1 MRFNRHHR
9 GWGVVVAV
17 VAAIALL
24 TLSEA
29 WGQRDDGA
37 PRDLD
42 VPRVPGVEPDR
53 GAGAPAVPRDPGV
66 KPERPGG
73 ELAPQRDRDPG
84 GVDKSNRAASKV
96 KRAAK
101 RTLRRARDIDPVR

>member
-1 MRFNRHHR
+1 MRSPRHHR
-9 GWGVVVAV
+9 GWAAGAAV

-29 WGQRDDGA
+29 WGQRDGA
-37 PRDLD
+37 EPRDLD
-42 VPRVPGVEPDR
+42 LPRVPGVQPDR
-53 GAGAPAVPRDPGV
+53 GGDAPAVPRDPGV
-66 KPERPGG
+66 KRERPGG

-84 GVDKSNRAASKV
+84 GVDKTDRAAGKV